1 MDLLNAGARIVLG
14 LLPVL
19 SLLGALLLLDSY
31 KLVRPRWVVYLLAA
45 GGLAAL
51 ASLYVNQFIAG
62 VAAVEGTTLAH
73 YVAPV
78 VEEILK
84 GLIVVFLVV
93 RRRIGFLV
101 DAAIT
106 GFAVGAGFA
115 VAENIHYFVALSD
128 RSVGLWV
135 IRGFGTALM
144 HGSVTAIMA
153 ILCKLL
159 WDRSGGYRPMIF
171 LPGWIPAIVLH
182 SIFNHFFL
190 SPDLTAV
197 VLLLVLPVFF
207 VLVFHFSEL
216 RARAWLGAGFDS
228 DTELLRLISSGT
240 VSTSPVGAYLRELK
254 GRFPPMTVADMLCLL
269 RIRLELS
276 IRAKGILI
284 AREAG
289 FTLPP
294 DPEVEE
300 RFTELRYLEQAIGA
314 TGLLALKP
322 VFHISDRDL
331 WQYHMLVSS

>member
-1 MDLLNAGARIVLG
+1 MNILNGGARIVLG

-19 SLLGALLLLDSY
+19 SFLGALVLLDSY
-31 KLVRPRWVVYLLAA
+31 KLVRPRWVVYMLATGGLVAVVSLYLNQSIAVAA
-45 GGLAAL
+45 GFERA
-51 ASLYVNQFIAG
+51 
-62 VAAVEGTTLAH
+62 TLAQ

-84 GLIVVFLVV
+84 GTAVVFLVT

-101 DAAIT
+101 DAAIF

-115 VAENIHYFVALSD
+115 AVENIHYFVALGD
-128 RSVGLWV
+128 RSVALWV

-153 ILCKLL
+153 ILAKLL
-159 WDRSGGYRPMIF
+159 WDRYASYRAVAF
-171 LPGWIPAIVLH
+171 LPGWLLAIALH

-190 SPDLTAV
+190 SPDVTA
-197 VLLLVLPVFF
+197 VLLLMVLPGFF
-207 VLVFHFSEL
+207 VLIFHFSEL
-216 RARAWLGAGFDS
+216 RTRDWLGAGFDS
-228 DTELLRLISSGT
+228 DTELLRLIGSGT
-240 VSTSPVGAYLRELK
+240 VSASPIGMYLRELK

-276 IRAKGILI
+276 IRAKGILL
-284 AREAG
+284 ARQSG

-300 RFTELRYLEQAIGA
+300 RFNELRYLEQAIGA

-322 VFHISDRDL
+322 VCHMSDRDL
-331 WQYHMLVSS
+331 WQHHMLVSG

>member
-1 MDLLNAGARIVLG
+1 MQLLNAGARIVLG

-19 SLLGALLLLDSY
+19 SFLGALVLLDSY
-31 KLVRPRWVVYLLAA
+31 KLVRPRWVVYMLAA
-45 GGLAAL
+45 GGLAAF
-51 ASLYVNQFIAG
+51 ASLYLNRPIATTG
-62 VAAVEGTTLAH
+62 GFEGTTLAR

-84 GLIVVFLVV
+84 GTIVVLLVV

-101 DAAIT
+101 DAAIS

-115 VAENIHYFVALSD
+115 VVENIHYFVALSD
-128 RSVGLWV
+128 RSVALWV

-159 WDRSGGYRPMIF
+159 WDRYAGHHAMIF
-171 LPGWIPAIVLH
+171 LPGWMSAIALH

-216 RARAWLGAGFDS
+216 GARAWLGAGFDA
-228 DTELLRLISSGT
+228 DTELLRLIGSGT
-240 VSTSPVGAYLRELK
+240 VSTSPIGTYLRELK
-254 GRFPPMTVADMLCLL
+254 GRFPPITVADMLCLL

-284 AREAG
+284 ARQAG

-300 RFTELRYLEQAIGA
+300 RFTELRYLEHAIGA

-322 VFHISDRDL
+322 VFHMSDRDL
-331 WQYHMLVSS
+331 WQYHMLASG